1 MIVTCPQ
8 CSAKYRVRD
17 EAIPVGGAELE
28 CPECSA
34 HFIAHPPST
43 EDLNRAIDKLTDAK
57 TTLEARLDEKSSQLE
72 AAKQEADEL
81 QAQLERLRAEGAQAI
96 QMRDDELARLKSEV
110 ASKTNELGHLG
121 ADIGK
126 LRTAAEEGAR
136 WREQLH
142 AAQGEVSKLREQIT
156 AMSAVHAELE
166 MARQRITMLE
176 NTERGMPGAEQKVA
190 ALEAEVK
197 SLKDQLALSLAK
209 ASDSGR
215 GGASIPPEV
224 ASMVAAM
231 GPMLWGLDKAIEY
244 LEPFSGN
251 EEALAGHVRQLKTL
265 AGIIKRLTAEVQA

>member
-17 EAIPVGGAELE
+17 EAVPVGGAELE

-57 TTLEARLDEKSSQLE
+57 TTLEARLEEKSGQLD
-72 AAKQEADEL
+72 AAKKEADDL
-81 QAQLERLRAEGAQAI
+81 QSQLERLRTEGAQAI
-96 QMRDDELARLKSEV
+96 SMRDEEIARLKGEV

-121 ADIGK
+121 ADVAK
-126 LRTAAEEGAR
+126 LRTAADEGAR
-136 WREQLH
+136 WRDQLH
-142 AAQGEVSKLREQIT
+142 AAQTDVGKLREQVT
-156 AMSAVHAELE
+156 AMSAMHAELE
-166 MARQRITMLE
+166 MARQRINMLE
-176 NTERGMPGAEQKVA
+176 NTDRGIPGADQKVA

-197 SLKDQLALSLAK
+197 SLKDQLAMSLAQ

-215 GGASIPPEV
+215 ATAVPPEV

-265 AGIIKRLTAEVQA
+265 AGIIKRLTAEIKG